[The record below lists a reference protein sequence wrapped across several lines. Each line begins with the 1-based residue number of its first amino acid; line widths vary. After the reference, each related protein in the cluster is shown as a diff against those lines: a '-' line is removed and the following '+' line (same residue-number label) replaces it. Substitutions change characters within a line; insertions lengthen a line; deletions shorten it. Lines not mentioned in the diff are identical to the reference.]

1 MKRII
6 LYISIIIG
14 VVVLFG
20 LYQLERVNIKTQI
33 YLEKSQSLKNEIKE
47 LIERKQGAT
56 SALTYILSKDKNII
70 ESLKTNDI
78 KLVDYKELING
89 LDNFKDYKDLWIQIV
104 DKNGYCFYRSW
115 TDKIGDSVSQARLDI
130 AKILKNPKPMTNH
143 ISTGRF
149 DMTFKT
155 IYPIYYENEF
165 LGVIEMISHFNS
177 ISKALKDDNI
187 EPVMIVDES
196 YTDNFIKP
204 FSGLFIGRNYVTNI
218 DASKELMK
226 KIEENGISKFLNITN
241 YLLLEDYIVTTYK
254 VNNIENK
261 PMGFFVMFYKLEDI
275 DIEKLNDFDILFL
288 KRIIIILVF
297 IMFITTFFVN
307 KRFIKNLNDEVLKQ
321 TKKLQR
327 QKNKLTNL
335 VEAHDKNVIF
345 SKTDLKGRIIYV
357 SEAFCQI
364 SGYSKKEL
372 LGKSHNIIRHPEM
385 SKEFFEDLWQN
396 LELRKSIER
405 DIKNLD
411 KNGNYY
417 WVKSKF
423 DPVYNEKGKHVGYSA
438 VRENITSQK
447 EVELLQKEI
456 AETQKEVVFRMGAI
470 GESRSKET
478 GNHVKRVAEYSKLLA
493 IYYGLSEEKSEMLKQ
508 ASPMHDIG
516 KVGIPDSILNK
527 PGRFDDNEREVM
539 NRHVTI
545 GYDMLKVSNRP
556 LLKMAAI
563 VAYQHHEKW
572 DGTGYPNNLKGEE
585 ISICGR
591 ITALADVFDA
601 LGSDR
606 CYKKAWDDERIFKM
620 FKEEKGKHFEPKLVD
635 IFFEHKEKFIKIRN
649 GLRDV

>member
-1 MKRII
+1 LKKIVLI
-6 LYISIIIG
+6 SSIIITLII
-14 VVVLFG
+14 LFG
-20 LYQLERVNIKTQI
+20 LYQIERNNIKTQI
-33 YLEKSQSLKNEIKE
+33 YLEKSKSLKNEIKE
-47 LIERKQGAT
+47 LIAKKQGST
-56 SALTYILSKDKNII
+56 SALTYILSKDKTII
-70 ESLKTNDI
+70 ESLKTKNI
-78 KLVDYKELING
+78 KLLNYKELVNG
-89 LDNFKDYKDLWIQIV
+89 LADFTEYKNLWIQIV
-104 DKNGYCFYRSW
+104 DKDGYSFYRSW
-115 TDKIGDSVSQARLDI
+115 TNKIGDSVSKVRLDI
-130 AKILKNPKPMTNH
+130 AKILKDPKPMTNH

-155 IYPIYYENEF
+155 IYPIYDKNEL

-177 ISKALKDDNI
+177 ISKNLKDDNI
-187 EPVMIVDES
+187 EPIMIVDES
-196 YTDNFIKP
+196 YTKNFIKP
-204 FSGLFIGRNYVTNI
+204 FSGLFIGNNYVANI

-226 KIEENGISKFLNITN
+226 KIEDNGILKFLNITS
-241 YLLLEDYIVTTYK
+241 YLIFEDYIVTTYK
-254 VNNIENK
+254 VNNIQNK
-261 PMGFFVMFYKLEDI
+261 PMGFFVMFYKVDDI

-288 KRIIIILVF
+288 KRTIVLLILF
-297 IMFITTFFVN
+297 MLLITFFIN
-307 KRFIKNLNDEVLKQ
+307 KKFIKNLNEEVLRQ

-335 VEAHDKNVIF
+335 VDAHNKNVIF

-357 SEAFCQI
+357 SDAFCEI

-372 LGKSHNIIRHPEM
+372 LGKYHNIIRHPDM
-385 SKEFFEDLWQN
+385 PKKFFEDLWRE
-396 LELRKSIER
+396 LELEKSIEL
-405 DIKNLD
+405 DIKNMD
-411 KNGNYY
+411 KYGNFY

-493 IYYGLSEEKSEMLKQ
+493 TYYGLSEDKAEMLKQ

-516 KVGIPDSILNK
+516 KVGIPDKILNK

-539 NRHVTI
+539 NSHVDI
-545 GYDMLKVSNRP
+545 GYDMLKVSSRP
-556 LLKMAAI
+556 LLKMAAV
-563 VAYQHHEKW
+563 VAYEHHEKW
-572 DGTGYPNNLKGEE
+572 DGTGYPNNLKGED
-585 ISICGR
+585 ISIYGR

-620 FKEEKGKHFEPKLVD
+620 FKDERGKHFEPKLVD
-635 IFFEHKEKFIKIRN
+635 IFFEHKDEFIEIRN
-649 GLRDV
+649 SLKDV